1 MVGPDM
7 FTGRIAETP
16 MLRAATIK
24 PSPPLLP
31 KESAPAIVIKQGPV
45 DKRDKARDRKDKG
58 PTREEVLKKVNA
70 LMDDFVSHSN
80 VEDAITAFKDLKI
93 PERFLRH
100 AVYTIYTNTLDRGDG
115 ERELASNFV
124 MDLKKENVITGQQLT
139 EGWKE
144 LVASIADKDSTV
156 PCIAS
161 HVASITAKA
170 IVNNLVQLQDLAAIT
185 ENGQHHPLFLLTLQ
199 QLHKSQGKAR
209 LTQIFNESKIN
220 LMSQLPEP
228 EKTKERLGEILEDRE
243 LTFLYPLLRI
253 QGDMWRQLESD
264 PSPKAL
270 RTWIKDNLDPAHYS
284 DPGFINALMT
294 VLLKYIT
301 QASFLQSSRLFIFC
315 SFSCFQPK
323 IVVFTKKKIFTIKLL
338 FSTQNLCFY
347 QKTLFTSKNCC
358 FQRQMIVFN
367 AKLLFPKTKLEN
379 IMDMLKMNVEIFE
392 TGNNAG
398 AWRRSDC
405 HARQSPRGK
414 GSCTFPQIRTSL
426 ELVPDDD

>member
-1 MVGPDM
+1 M
-7 FTGRIAETP
+7 FTGRTQESP
-16 MLRAATIK
+16 LLRAATIK
-24 PSPPLLP
+24 ASPPLLP

-70 LMDDFVSHSN
+70 MMDDLASHTN
-80 VEDAITAFKDLKI
+80 VQDAITAFKDLKI

-100 AVYTIYTNTLDRGDG
+100 AVCAIYTNTLERGDG
-115 ERELASNFV
+115 ERELAAKLV
-124 MDLKKENVITGQQLT
+124 ADLKQENVITGQQLND
-139 EGWKE
+139 GWKE
-144 LVASIADKDSTV
+144 LVESIAEKESTV

-161 HVASITAKA
+161 HVASLTAKA
-170 IVNNLVQLQDLAAIT
+170 IVNNLMQLQDLAAIT
-185 ENGQHHPLFLLTLQ
+185 EHGQHHPLFLLTLQ

-209 LTQIFNESKIN
+209 LTQIFNESKVN

-270 RTWIKDNLDPAHYS
+270 FAWIKDNLAPAHYT

-301 QASFLQSSRLFIFC
+301 QVRQETRLLYSR
-315 SFSCFQPK
+315 
-323 IVVFTKKKIFTIKLL
+323 
-338 FSTQNLCFY
+338 
-347 QKTLFTSKNCC
+347 
-358 FQRQMIVFN
+358 
-367 AKLLFPKTKLEN
+367 
-379 IMDMLKMNVEIFE
+379 
-392 TGNNAG
+392 
-398 AWRRSDC
+398 
-405 HARQSPRGK
+405 
-414 GSCTFPQIRTSL
+414 
-426 ELVPDDD
+426 